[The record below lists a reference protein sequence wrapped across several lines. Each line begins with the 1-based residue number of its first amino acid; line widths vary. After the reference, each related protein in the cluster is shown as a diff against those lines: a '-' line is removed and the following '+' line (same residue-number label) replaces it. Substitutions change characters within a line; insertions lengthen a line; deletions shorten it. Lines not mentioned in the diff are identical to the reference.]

1 METPYRH
8 MINNNI
14 IWSVGFPFT
23 ESNRMYDEETEELSE
38 DLKNINGEIANLTK
52 VASNNYQGVSLFTDE
67 TNETYKSTYEIFK
80 NIAEIWKELTDKQQ
94 AKLLEKMAGKMN
106 SQVVGSILVNWENAE
121 KAMKTMEESYGSSQK
136 EMEKYYESLEYKIN
150 NFKETITGIAQSTIT
165 RDFLKGFVDDA
176 TTMLETFNNFG
187 TVLRPLY
194 STIGSIVSGITGLTN
209 AFGGLDKVVAGL
221 ALSKSINGIF
231 KSLFGADRTKTIVLI
246 SMFA

>member
-1 METPYRH
+1 MKT
-8 MINNNI
+8 I
-14 IWSVGFPFT
+14 IMRIRSM
-23 ESNRMYDEETEELSE
+23 NEETEEF
-38 DLKNINGEIANLTK
+38 DDTLKNISGDVYELTHGQVRIMEDENTYRDVYDILDDINKVWDSLSDKEHASLTELLFGKHRAN
-52 VASNNYQGVSLFTDE
+52 VGSAMISNFDTARNVM
-67 TNETYKSTYEIFK
+67 
-80 NIAEIWKELTDKQQ
+80 KEL
-94 AKLLEKMAGKMN
+94 EN
-106 SQVVGSILVNWENAE
+106 SQGSA
-121 KAMKTMEESYGSSQK
+121 QK
-136 EMEKYYESLEYKIN
+136 EMEKYYDSLEYKIN

-187 TVLRPLY
+187 TLLRPLY